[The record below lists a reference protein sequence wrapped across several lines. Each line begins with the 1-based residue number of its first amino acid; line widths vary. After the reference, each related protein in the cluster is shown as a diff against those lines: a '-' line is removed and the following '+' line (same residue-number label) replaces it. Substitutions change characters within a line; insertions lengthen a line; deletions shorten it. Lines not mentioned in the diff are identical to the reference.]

1 MLFNIYIS
9 DIPDTVS
16 TRYGY
21 ADDLTLLFSHNCCN
35 EVEEFLSSVMQNTVD
50 YCVVVIRHTT
60 RWIRNISEPSRAGT
74 LQLLLRGGSSVQ
86 LSV

>member
-21 ADDLTLLFSHNCCN
+21 ADDLALLFSHNCCN
-35 EVEEFLSSVMQNTVD
+35 EVEEFLSLVMQINVD
-50 YCVVVIRHTT
+50 CCVVVIRRT
-60 RWIRNISEPSRAGT
+60 
-74 LQLLLRGGSSVQ
+74 
-86 LSV
+86 